1 MDRSISTLFTLTH
14 QRLRQPPKRHSNF
27 TIPAKTSSMRQMT
40 ITPVSS
46 PLKAAF
52 AISRGSKTTAE
63 TVLVEIRDGEH
74 VGRGECVPYA
84 RYKESRVSV
93 VAQLSGIER
102 DIQDGLTRQDLQ
114 RRLPAGA
121 AKCAADCALW
131 DLESK
136 LTGTPVW
143 ELAGLPEPKPLPT
156 TMTISLDEPE
166 VMAEAAKATHAKIL
180 KLKLGGPDDIVR
192 VEAVRRARP
201 DAKLVLDGNEGLD
214 PAEFPTLAAKAA
226 DLGVVLIEQPFPA
239 GDDDALTR
247 RPGHV
252 AICADES
259 MHTRGDVQ
267 ALAKKYDAI
276 NIKLDK
282 AGGLTEGLRI
292 MKEAKR
298 CGMSTMVGCMVA
310 GSISMAPAI
319 LLGQEADLIDLDGPL
334 WLAKDVPHKLRY
346 HDGTVSPPSR
356 ELWG

>member
-1 MDRSISTLFTLTH
+1 
-14 QRLRQPPKRHSNF
+14 
-27 TIPAKTSSMRQMT
+27 MRKMT

-63 TVLVEIRDGEH
+63 TVVVEIQDGDH

-102 DIQDGLTRQDLQ
+102 AVQEGLTREDLQ

-121 AKCAADCALW
+121 ARCAVDCAMW
-131 DLESK
+131 DLEAK
-136 LTGTPVW
+136 LSGTPVW
-143 ELAGLPEPKPLPT
+143 QLAGLPEPTSLPT
-156 TMTISLDEPE
+156 TMTLSLDEADA
-166 VMAEAAKATHAKIL
+166 MASAAKATAAKIL
-180 KLKLGGPDDIVR
+180 KLKLGGAEDMDR

-214 PAEFPTLAAKAA
+214 PADFPSLCARAAE
-226 DLGVVLIEQPFPA
+226 LGVVLIEQPFA
-239 GDDDALTR
+239 VDQDEALLQ

-259 MHTRGDVQ
+259 VHTRNDIQ
-267 ALAKKYDAI
+267 ILARKYDAI

-282 AGGLTEGLRI
+282 AGGLTHALAM

-298 CGMSTMVGCMVA
+298 VGLGTMVGCMVA
-310 GSISMAPAI
+310 GSLSMAPAI
-319 LLGQEADLIDLDGPL
+319 VLGQVADLIDLDGPL
-334 WLAKDVPHKLRY
+334 WLANDVPHRLRY
-346 HDGTVSPPSR
+346 SDGSVAPPSP